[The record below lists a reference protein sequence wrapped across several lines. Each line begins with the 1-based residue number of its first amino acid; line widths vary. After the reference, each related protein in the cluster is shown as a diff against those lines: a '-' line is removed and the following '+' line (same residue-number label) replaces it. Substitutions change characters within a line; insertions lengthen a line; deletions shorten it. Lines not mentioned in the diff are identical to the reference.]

1 MAASLAEAWLAL
13 TGALLLA
20 RGDPRG
26 LACFDPS
33 VEGFWHS
40 FRAMLLCYP
49 LYLILLSF
57 PVQLGPPE
65 PIDEVRLFAAE
76 SIHFVVAWVAF
87 PLVVLPLVDWL
98 GRGSRFLGFITA
110 YNWCQV
116 PQTALFAVVALA
128 GGTGLLSTDAILV
141 CDLVV
146 GLAGLVYGWYIARV
160 ALALGGGRAALVILA
175 DVALAAVLT
184 HVSTAMF

>member
-1 MAASLAEAWLAL
+1 MAAAFTEAWLAL
-13 TGALLLA
+13 TGALRLA

-33 VEGFWHS
+33 IDGFWHS

-65 PIDEVRLFAAE
+65 PIDEFRLFAVE
-76 SIHFVVAWVAF
+76 SIRFVVAWVAF
-87 PLVVLPLVDWL
+87 PLLVLPLVDWL
-98 GRGSRFLGFITA
+98 GRGNRFLGFITV

-116 PQTALFAVVALA
+116 PQTVLFAIVALVGA
-128 GGTGLLSTDAILV
+128 TGLLSTDAILI

-146 GLAGLVYGWYIARV
+146 GLGALVYGWYITRV

-175 DVALAAVLT
+175 DVALATLLT
-184 HVSTAMF
+184 HVSMAMY